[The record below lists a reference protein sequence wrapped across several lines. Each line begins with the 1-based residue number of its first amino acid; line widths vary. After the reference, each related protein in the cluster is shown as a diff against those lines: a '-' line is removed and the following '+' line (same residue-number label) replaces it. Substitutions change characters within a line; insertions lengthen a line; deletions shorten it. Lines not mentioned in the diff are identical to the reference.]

1 MVHLLAPRLTE
12 HAWSRER
19 YNDRMNDP
27 KIVISVVLVAVLLL
41 VGLMARATVRRMD
54 LSPEQRRRTKNM
66 ILYGIFVIIA
76 AGLTITWAEQ
86 LAEAAIVASGFAVAL
101 VLFHKEL
108 VLNVLG
114 WWIKTMGSSFRIG
127 DRIRVGTMRG
137 DVIDY
142 GVLTTTLME
151 VEHTAEHGMRT
162 GNVICI
168 PNAHL
173 LTEPVVNETRIL
185 NFEWKEVAF
194 DLNAA
199 EDWRAAEAMVMRE
212 AQSLVAEYRAE
223 VERELSQM
231 SETFAFHA
239 IRVDPFVF
247 VKSAPDGGVRLWVRL
262 AVPSRRIFEIAD
274 RLNRAMIE
282 WRQSATE
289 V

>member
-1 MVHLLAPRLTE
+1 MVHLSAARLTE
-12 HAWSRER
+12 RARGREG
-19 YNDRMNDP
+19 YNASMTDP
-27 KIVISVVLVAVLLL
+27 KFAISAVLVVVLFL
-41 VGLMARATVRRMD
+41 VGATARAAVRRMD

-66 ILYGIFVIIA
+66 ILYGVVIALA
-76 AGLTITWAEQ
+76 AALTITWAEQ

-114 WWIKTMGSSFRIG
+114 WWVKTMGGSFRIG
-127 DRIRVGTMRG
+127 DRIRVGATRG

-151 VEHTAEHGMRT
+151 VEASAEHGMRT

-185 NFEWKEVAF
+185 NYEWKEVAF
-194 DLNAA
+194 ELTAS
-199 EDWRAAEAMVMRE
+199 EDWRAAEAMLRRE
-212 AQSLVAEYRAE
+212 AQSLVAEYRAD
-223 VERELSQM
+223 VDRELAQM
-231 SETFAFHA
+231 GEMFAFHP
-239 IRVDPFVF
+239 IRVEPAVF
-247 VKSAPDGGVRLWVRL
+247 VKSAADGGVRLWVRL

-274 RLNRAMIE
+274 RLNRAMVD
-282 WRQSATE
+282 WRQSATQ